1 MLKQAAE
8 RVSCM
13 SSRGSVLSRIFVQE
27 WELTERD
34 SVRVGDTTIE
44 YEVHRSKRRKKT
56 LQITVADRVVRVA
69 VPWITKTREVREFVR
84 EQAAWIISSLAD
96 LAPPQGRQ
104 TGPER
109 DSVRVEDTT
118 IEYEVHR
125 SRRRKKTVL
134 VTVERGVV
142 RVVVPSV
149 AKSDAIRRAVRKRAA
164 WIISRLSQA
173 PPKRNQTGPE
183 RHSIRVGDTTIEYEV
198 LRSKRR
204 KKTVQI
210 RVERGV
216 VRVVVPSV
224 AKPGAV
230 RRAVRERAAWIISR
244 LSQAP
249 PEGVQKRFVNGESL
263 PYLGQD
269 IRIIVRFSD
278 VRSPEIRL
286 DDGRFRVAVP
296 PNFRGKKRH
305 EAMHSAFVAWYRER
319 AAVQVSECVDKW
331 WTKLGRGEK
340 SRVLI
345 RNQRQRW
352 GSCASDGTLRINW
365 RIIMLEPA
373 LIEYIVVHEL
383 AHLSVRNHSPDF
395 KKLMS
400 SVLPDFGDRQKRLGQ
415 VEGILPL

>member
-1 MLKQAAE
+1 
-8 RVSCM
+8 M

-34 SVRVGDTTIE
+34 RVRVGDTTIE

-84 EQAAWIISSLAD
+84 EQAPWIISSLAD

-104 TGPER
+104 TGTEW
-109 DSVRVEDTT
+109 D
-118 IEYEVHR
+118 
-125 SRRRKKTVL
+125 
-134 VTVERGVV
+134 
-142 RVVVPSV
+142 
-149 AKSDAIRRAVRKRAA
+149 
-164 WIISRLSQA
+164 
-173 PPKRNQTGPE
+173 
-183 RHSIRVGDTTIEYEV
+183 SIRVGDTTIEYEV

-230 RRAVRERAAWIISR
+230 RRAVRERAAWIISSLADLAPPQGRQTGPERDSVRAEDTTIEYEVQRSRRRKKTVRITVERGVVRVVVPSVAKSDAIRRAVRKRAAWIINR

-249 PEGVQKRFVNGESL
+249 SEGVQKRFVNGESL

-269 IRIIVRFSD
+269 VRIAVRFAD

-296 PNFRGKKRH
+296 PNLRGQRRH
-305 EAMHSAFVAWYRER
+305 EAMHSAFVAWYREH
-319 AAVQVSECVDKW
+319 AAVQVSECVDNW

-345 RNQRQRW
+345 RNQRRRW

-383 AHLSVRNHSPDF
+383 AHLSVRNHSPEF

-400 SVLPDFGDRQKRLGQ
+400 SVLPDFRDRQKRLGQ

>member
-34 SVRVGDTTIE
+34 RVRVGDTTIE

-84 EQAAWIISSLAD
+84 EQAPWIISSLAD

-109 DSVRVEDTT
+109 DSVRVGDTT
-118 IEYEVHR
+118 IEYEVRR

-134 VTVERGVV
+134 VTVERGAV

-183 RHSIRVGDTTIEYEV
+183 RDSIRVGDTTIEYEV
-198 LRSKRR
+198 LRSIRR
-204 KKTVQI
+204 KKTVLVT
-210 RVERGV
+210 VERGV

-230 RRAVRERAAWIISR
+230 RRAVRERAPWIINR

-263 PYLGQD
+263 PYLGED
-269 IRIIVRFSD
+269 VRIAVRFAD

-296 PNFRGKKRH
+296 PNLRGQRRH

-331 WTKLGRGEK
+331 WPKLGRGEK

-345 RNQRQRW
+345 RNQRRRW